1 MALIE
6 NSSFE
11 LVAEDLGYPESPK
24 YLPDGSILLVE
35 IKNEQLTRVAPDGTK
50 TVVAKVPGGPNGL
63 AIGPDGHAY
72 IANNGGFTF
81 LPVPL
86 PNGQTL
92 QIGTVQA
99 PDYNGGSIDKVR
111 LNKDF
116 SSCDGSV
123 EAVYT
128 EVKKY
133 MEFAELGTR
142 HEAPST
148 FHDLGKKPVR
158 LCGPDDLVFD
168 AEGGMWITDWGKLR
182 PREDGVKN
190 RPRTADVTGIYYAG
204 PNGGEII
211 ETIFPVAAP
220 NGIALSPLGDRIYTS
235 LTYARQV
242 QYWKLSKPGVIEP
255 NPVTQDGSY
264 LLTAKLPGQSILDS
278 MTVDSAGNVYV
289 AVMLPE
295 GNTPWT
301 NGGIAV
307 ISPDG
312 NEVDFLEVKMPERFS
327 PLPSSLCFGGD
338 DLKTMYV
345 TCGAAGTLLKC
356 TVSVP
361 GMHPNF
367 YPYN

>member
-182 PREDGVKN
+182 
-190 RPRTADVTGIYYAG
+190 
-204 PNGGEII
+204 
-211 ETIFPVAAP
+211 
-220 NGIALSPLGDRIYTS
+220 
-235 LTYARQV
+235 
-242 QYWKLSKPGVIEP
+242 W
-255 NPVTQDGSY
+255 
-264 LLTAKLPGQSILDS
+264 
-278 MTVDSAGNVYV
+278 
-289 AVMLPE
+289 
-295 GNTPWT
+295 
-301 NGGIAV
+301 
-307 ISPDG
+307 
-312 NEVDFLEVKMPERFS
+312 
-327 PLPSSLCFGGD
+327 
-338 DLKTMYV
+338 
-345 TCGAAGTLLKC
+345 
-356 TVSVP
+356 
-361 GMHPNF
+361 
-367 YPYN
+367 